1 MVNSKGSAVSDDLIL
16 CATDSDGVATVTF
29 NRPDRRNGWSPE
41 LEAAYFSQL
50 DLLDHDPDVRAVVL
64 TGAGTTFCPGLD
76 TSRLN
81 SSAGK
86 GLDLSGRPP
95 QYRPRTLRKPLVA
108 AVNGG
113 CAGIGLVQAL
123 MCDVRFAARGAK
135 FSTAFA
141 RRGLAAEYGLSW
153 VLPRYVGVENALDL
167 LLSARTFDADEA
179 LRLGLVSR
187 VAERD
192 DVLAQAQAYAGE
204 LARNCAP
211 TAMAAIRHQVYG
223 DLEVGLDE
231 ALRRSFRVM
240 EVTNGAGDFAE
251 GVGSFLERRPPRFAP
266 LADDFD
272 PSALLGA
279 PVPGGHLAADDVLG

>member
-1 MVNSKGSAVSDDLIL
+1 MVSDDLVL
-16 CATDSDGVATVTF
+16 CTTDGDGVATVTF
-29 NRPDRRNGWSPE
+29 NRPDRKNGWSPE
-41 LEAAYFSQL
+41 LEAAYFGTL
-50 DLLDHDPDVRAVVL
+50 DRVDRDADVRAVVL
-64 TGAGTTFCPGLD
+64 TGAGTAFCPGMD
-76 TSRLN
+76 ASRLN
-81 SSAGK
+81 EKAGK

-95 QYRPRTLRKPLVA
+95 QYRPRTLRKPLIA
-108 AVNGG
+108 AINGG

-153 VLPRYVGVENALDL
+153 VLPRYVGLENALDL
-167 LLSARTFDADEA
+167 LLSARTFDAEEA

-187 VAERD
+187 VVERD
-192 DVLAQAQAYAGE
+192 DVLAQAQAYAGD

-211 TAMAAIRHQVYG
+211 TALAAIRHQVYG

-231 ALRRSFRVM
+231 ALRRSLQVM
-240 EVTNGAGDFAE
+240 AVTNGSADFVE
-251 GVGSFLERRPPRFAP
+251 GMRSFIERRPPHFAP

-272 PSALLGA
+272 AGALTGA
-279 PVPGGHLAADDVLG
+279 PVPGGRLAADDVLG